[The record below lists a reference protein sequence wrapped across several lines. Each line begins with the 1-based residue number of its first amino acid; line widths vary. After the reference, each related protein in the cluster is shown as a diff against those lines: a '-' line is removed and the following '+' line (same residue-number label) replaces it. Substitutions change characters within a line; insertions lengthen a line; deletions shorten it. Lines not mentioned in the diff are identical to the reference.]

1 MPTATGSKR
10 VQIEA
15 VGAWCMLLAGR
26 IDVAAGRAATTL
38 DLAEQT
44 GDTDLIAGA
53 IEIAALA
60 ALAGGDADVSRE
72 LLRSHGG
79 VLP

>member
-1 MPTATGSKR
+1 MPTATGSSACRSKL
-10 VQIEA
+10 I
-15 VGAWCMLLAGR
+15 GAWCMLLAGR

-44 GDTDLIAGA
+44 GDTDLIASA